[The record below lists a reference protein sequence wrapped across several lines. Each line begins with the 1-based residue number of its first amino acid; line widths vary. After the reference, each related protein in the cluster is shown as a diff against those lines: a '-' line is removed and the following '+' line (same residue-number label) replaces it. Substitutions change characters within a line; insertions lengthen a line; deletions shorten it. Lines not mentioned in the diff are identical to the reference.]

1 MGLILSARR
10 AGSTQASSP
19 APSITTDVIGFRLRP
34 LLCCRRSTLAVS
46 GRFAWLTGELM
57 VTLPSSVHESWC

>member
-1 MGLILSARR
+1 
-10 AGSTQASSP
+10 
-19 APSITTDVIGFRLRP
+19 V
-34 LLCCRRSTLAVS
+34 VS